1 MLKQQDSPPVDEGAV
16 LLAELRRSLGTCAE
30 AGSERLLL
38 RLERLL
44 AERARHLHDCDAALA
59 RYRKMY
65 ERSSALAKIGV
76 WECDLATEEL
86 SWTDG
91 VYDIFGLPRGCRVS
105 RETVLALYADES
117 RQEMERLREKA
128 IREAGS
134 FTLDIRVRN
143 LDGAPR
149 WVRLSADVECENGR
163 PVRIFGTKQDITLE
177 KELWNRMRALAE
189 CDSLTGV
196 ANRKVF
202 EERLAASLAAGAG
215 QEALAALVLV
225 DVDGFKHVN
234 DTLGHAAGDECL
246 RQTARRLEAAFGADS
261 LTARIGGDE
270 FAVLAFGT
278 GDVER
283 IESLAAEAIARLSQ
297 PVAWMGQALTVT
309 ASIGIAAATELGIGP
324 AQLFTQADHALYAA
338 KAAGRNTFRR
348 FAALG
353 PAPAH
358 RRANRQLDIDLTGEL
373 P

>member
-1 MLKQQDSPPVDEGAV
+1 MKV
-16 LLAELRRSLGTCAE
+16 RF
-30 AGSERLLL
+30 RLPS
-38 RLERLL
+38 
-44 AERARHLHDCDAALA
+44 CAALSA
-59 RYRKMY
+59 RAPKRAPSGFCCGW
-65 ERSSALAKIGV
+65 RGCWPSAP
-76 WECDLATEEL
+76 DLATEEL

-91 VYDIFGLPRGCRVS
+91 VYDIFGLPRGCRVT

-117 RQEMERLREKA
+117 RQKMERLREKA

-143 LDGAPR
+143 LDGALR
-149 WVRLSADVECENGR
+149 WVRLSADIECENGR

-189 CDSLTGV
+189 CDPLTGV

-202 EERLAASLAAGAG
+202 EERLAASFAAGPG
-215 QEALAALVLV
+215 PGPGALAALVLV

-283 IESLAAEAIARLSQ
+283 IESLAVEAIARVSQ

-309 ASIGIAAATELGIGP
+309 ASIGIAAATAADIGP
-324 AQLFTQADHALYAA
+324 TQLFTQADHALYAA

-348 FAALG
+348 FAAQAARPRIG
-353 PAPAH
+353 V
-358 RRANRQLDIDLTGEL
+358 RTGSSTLT
-373 P
+373 

>member
-1 MLKQQDSPPVDEGAV
+1 MDEGAL
-16 LLAELRRSLGTCAE
+16 LLAELRRRLGPGAE

-44 AERARHLHDCDAALA
+44 AERARHLHDCDSALA

-65 ERSSALAKIGV
+65 ERSSSLAKIGV
-76 WECDLATEEL
+76 WECDLAIQEL

-91 VYDIFGLPRGCRVS
+91 VYDIFGLPRGCRVT
-105 RETVLALYADES
+105 REMVLALYADDS
-117 RQEMERLREKA
+117 RREMERLREKA

-143 LDGAPR
+143 LDGASR

-177 KELWNRMRALAE
+177 KELWDRMRALAE
-189 CDSLTGV
+189 CDPLTGV

-202 EERLAASLAAGAG
+202 EERLAASLAAAPGP
-215 QEALAALVLV
+215 EALTALVLV
-225 DVDGFKHVN
+225 DIDGFKHVN

-246 RQTARRLEAAFGADS
+246 RQTARRLGAAFGAAS

-270 FAVLAFGT
+270 FAVLSFGA
-278 GDVER
+278 GDVAC
-283 IESLAAEAIARLSQ
+283 IESRAAEAIVHVSQ
-297 PVAWMGQALTVT
+297 PIAWMGEALTVT
-309 ASIGIAAATELGIGP
+309 ASIGIAGAMAADIGA
-324 AQLFTQADHALYAA
+324 AQLFAQADHALYAA

-348 FAALG
+348 FAA
-353 PAPAH
+353 PALRPRMGVRTGSAT
-358 RRANRQLDIDLTGEL
+358 LT
-373 P
+373 